1 MCPGS
6 RSPQSL
12 KIIAFSS
19 TDTSYWFVLRHC
31 SIFPTLPALWAEDRR
46 KLSCV
51 SEMFARK
58 LANLTKIIL
67 KTLRSVDLRPPSIC
81 FREALEEVPFD
92 VGTKRTKGWNVF
104 SPSLLFHIFP
114 LEIVPMCNL
123 WIPEADEA
131 SIKGSS
137 RPIWSSYSVFR
148 WSKRLI
154 YIKMT
159 LEVIYWTVL
168 CDDARK

>member
-1 MCPGS
+1 MCLGS
-6 RSPQSL
+6 RSARSSE
-12 KIIAFSS
+12 IVAFPPS
-19 TDTSYWFVLRHC
+19 TASYCVVLRC
-31 SIFPTLPALWAEDRR
+31 CKIFPTLPALRKKDRR
-46 KLSCV
+46 KLPCV

-104 SPSLLFHIFP
+104 SPSLLLHIFP
-114 LEIVPMCNL
+114 LEIVLMCNL

-154 YIKMT
+154 YI
-159 LEVIYWTVL
+159 
-168 CDDARK
+168 